1 MFWTRIIRDVKNL
14 SISRVYGSRSSS
26 LSSIYYERA
35 NPSLLAMY
43 NADKLNHTCSNRFPA
58 LITGEKRESGVAKF
72 WQQQAMLTVFLCLLQ
87 SISPTDPMTGHSQ
100 GHNFDDLRRNKR
112 LHDPN
117 TPKYPCLKRH
127 FCISLQLPHQFRH
140 SYWYGG

>member
-1 MFWTRIIRDVKNL
+1 
-14 SISRVYGSRSSS
+14 
-26 LSSIYYERA
+26 
-35 NPSLLAMY
+35 MY
-43 NADKLNHTCSNRFPA
+43 NADKVNHTCSNRFPA

-72 WQQQAMLTVFLCLLQ
+72 WQQQAILTVFLCLLQ

-140 SYWYGG
+140 SYWYGGWGLYGGGAFMSIQFPPQFVHTGAYAWALIWIGA